1 MAKDWVPYV
10 VQQGD
15 HAIKVA
21 FRFGL
26 TKDALWANPK
36 NAALAEQRKKGD
48 LLHPG
53 DILYVPAAPPDPLP
67 LTSGGPNKFSA
78 VVPTVPV
85 KLELGS
91 PSRSLG
97 GQPFEVHGLADRAEP
112 LRGTTTGTG
121 CVEIEVPVWVREVTV
136 KLPKAGLVVPLH
148 VGDLDPI
155 EEPSGVAQRLRNLG
169 FMPDGHEL
177 DPAQLTAGVRAFQAA
192 HGLEATGELTADT
205 QKALLDQHQ
214 T

>member
-1 MAKDWVPYV
+1 VAKDWVPYV

-26 TKDALWANPK
+26 SKDALWANPK
-36 NAALAEQRKKGD
+36 NAALGEQRKKGD
-48 LLHPG
+48 LLYPG
-53 DILYVPAAPPDPLP
+53 DVLYVPAEPPEPLP
-67 LTSGGPNKFSA
+67 LTSGGPNKYSA
-78 VVPTVPV
+78 VVPTVPL

-97 GQPFEVHGLADRAEP
+97 GQPFEVHGAEGEP
-112 LRGTTTGTG
+112 IRGTTTGTG
-121 CVEIEVPVWVREVTV
+121 HVEVEVPVWVREVTV
-136 KLPKAGLVVPLH
+136 KLPKAGLVVPIR

-155 EEPSGVAQRLRNLG
+155 EESSGAAQRLRNLG

-192 HGLEATGELTADT
+192 HGLEPNGELTAET
-205 QKALLDQHQ
+205 QKALLDAH
-214 T
+214 TS